1 MTPAY
6 SRHEHAASV
15 RGAASDAPPS
25 LRILLLSPI
34 DPQAV
39 DVLGTTHHI
48 TSALNPDPDSLA
60 SILHDKDVVVFRSG
74 VALGAEVIR
83 DARQLRLLIR
93 AGSGLDNIDVEEVR
107 RRGIRL
113 VRVPGPGAQAV
124 AEMTFALLLD
134 IARRVSLADR
144 SVRRARWPKPQL
156 IGSLTHGKTL
166 GVVGVGN
173 IGTRVGELGA
183 RWGMRVVGCVEHPS
197 PQRAERFAR
206 RGITLTALEDVA
218 AQADFLSIHVP
229 LKDSTRYLVDGR
241 VLARMKPGAYV
252 INIAR
257 GGILDEEA
265 LSMSLDAG
273 RLAGAA
279 LDVHEKEGDGVL
291 PELARHQNVVL
302 TPHIGAMA
310 AETQQQIGR
319 RVLRLIDGFILGTL
333 DHEAEED
340 ELIV

>member
-1 MTPAY
+1 VSTAS
-6 SRHEHAASV
+6 SRHDEAAAQTARPHGLGSM
-15 RGAASDAPPS
+15 
-25 LRILLLSPI
+25 RILLLSPI
-34 DPQAV
+34 DAQAV
-39 DVLGTTHHI
+39 DVLGRNHQVS
-48 TSALNPDPDSLA
+48 SAFNPDPESLA
-60 SILHDKDVVVFRSG
+60 SLVHDKDVVVFRSG
-74 VALGAEVIR
+74 VALGGDVIHE
-83 DARQLRLLIR
+83 ASQLRLLIR
-93 AGSGLDNIDVEEVR
+93 AGSGLDNIDVDEVR
-107 RRGIRL
+107 QRGIRL

-144 SVRRARWPKPQL
+144 AVRQARWPKPEL
-156 IGSLTHGKTL
+156 IGSLTRGKTL

-173 IGTRVGELGA
+173 IGTRVGEVGA

-197 PQRAERFAR
+197 PQRAERFAS
-206 RGITLTALEDVA
+206 RGITLMDLDDVA
-218 AQADFLSIHVP
+218 AEADFLSIHVP
-229 LKDSTRYLVDGR
+229 LNDSTRYLIDGK

-279 LDVHEKEGDGVL
+279 LDVHEKEGEGVL
-291 PELARHQNVVL
+291 PQLARHQNVVL

-319 RVLRLIDGFILGTL
+319 RVLRLIDGFAQGAL
-333 DHEAEED
+333 DQEAEDD

>member
-1 MTPAY
+1 M
-6 SRHEHAASV
+6 
-15 RGAASDAPPS
+15 
-25 LRILLLSPI
+25 RILLLSPI
-34 DPQAV
+34 DTEAIDALCRNHQV
-39 DVLGTTHHI
+39 S
-48 TSALNPDPDSLA
+48 SAFNPDNDSLA
-60 SILHDKDVVVFRSG
+60 SLVRDKDVVVFRSG
-74 VALGAEVIR
+74 VALGKDVIR

-93 AGSGLDNIDVEEVR
+93 AGSGLDNIDVGEVR
-107 RRGIRL
+107 RRRMRL

-124 AEMTFALLLD
+124 AEMTFALLLNV
-134 IARRVSLADR
+134 ARRVSLADR
-144 SVRRARWPKPQL
+144 SVRQARWPKPQL
-156 IGSLTHGKTL
+156 VGSLTQGKIL
-166 GVVGVGN
+166 GVVGIGN
-173 IGTRVGELGA
+173 IGTRVGEVGA

-197 PQRAERFAR
+197 PQRAERFAS
-206 RGITLTALEDVA
+206 RGITLMDLDEVA

-229 LKDSTRYLVDGR
+229 LKDSTRHLIDGK

-279 LDVHEKEGDGVL
+279 LDVHEREGEGVL
-291 PELARHQNVVL
+291 PPLARHENVVL

-319 RVLRLIDGFILGTL
+319 RVLRLIDGFSL
-333 DHEAEED
+333 DALEQEVEDD

>member
-1 MTPAY
+1 M
-6 SRHEHAASV
+6 
-15 RGAASDAPPS
+15 
-25 LRILLLSPI
+25 RILLLSPI
-34 DPQAV
+34 DAEAV
-39 DVLGTTHHI
+39 DVLGSDHQVS
-48 TSALNPDPDSLA
+48 SAFNPDPESLA
-60 SILHDKDVVVFRSG
+60 SLVHDKDVVVFRSG
-74 VALGAEVIR
+74 VALGGDVIHE
-83 DARQLRLLIR
+83 ARQLRLLIR
-93 AGSGLDNIDVEEVR
+93 AGSGLDNIDVDEVR

-144 SVRRARWPKPQL
+144 SVRQARWPKPQL
-156 IGSLTHGKTL
+156 IGSLTRGKTL

-173 IGTRVGELGA
+173 IGTRVGEVGA

-197 PQRAERFAR
+197 PQRAERFAS
-206 RGITLTALEDVA
+206 RGITLMDLDDVA
-218 AQADFLSIHVP
+218 AEADFLSIHVP
-229 LKDSTRYLVDGR
+229 LKDSTRYLIDGK

-257 GGILDEEA
+257 GGILHEEA

-279 LDVHEKEGDGVL
+279 LDVHEQEGEGVL
-291 PELARHQNVVL
+291 PQLARHQNVVL

-319 RVLRLIDGFILGTL
+319 RVLRLIDGFTQGAL
-333 DHEAEED
+333 DREAEED

>member
-1 MTPAY
+1 MTP
-6 SRHEHAASV
+6 SSPRHE
-15 RGAASDAPPS
+15 DAPSARITPS
-25 LRILLLSPI
+25 HQPPSMRILLLSPI

-39 DVLGTTHHI
+39 DVLGQNHEVS
-48 TSALNPDPDSLA
+48 SAFNPDPKSLA
-60 SILHDKDVVVFRSG
+60 SLVHDKDVVVFRSG
-74 VALGAEVIR
+74 VALGGEVIR
-83 DARQLRLLIR
+83 DAHRLRLLIR
-93 AGSGLDNIDVEEVR
+93 AGSGLDNIDVDEVR

-144 SVRRARWPKPQL
+144 SVRQGRWPKPEL
-156 IGSLTHGKTL
+156 IGSLTQGKTL

-173 IGTRVGELGA
+173 IGTRVGEVGA

-197 PQRAERFAR
+197 SQRAERFAS
-206 RGITLTALEDVA
+206 RGITLMDLDDVA
-218 AQADFLSIHVP
+218 AEADFLSIHVP
-229 LKDSTRYLVDGR
+229 LKDSTRYLIDGR

-257 GGILDEEA
+257 GGTLDEEA
-265 LSMSLDAG
+265 LSMSLDEG

-279 LDVHEKEGDGVL
+279 LDVHEEEGEGVL
-291 PELARHQNVVL
+291 PQLARHQNVVL

-310 AETQQQIGR
+310 SETQQQIGR
-319 RVLRLIDGFILGTL
+319 RVLTLIGGFVLGAL
-333 DHEAEED
+333 DQEAEDD